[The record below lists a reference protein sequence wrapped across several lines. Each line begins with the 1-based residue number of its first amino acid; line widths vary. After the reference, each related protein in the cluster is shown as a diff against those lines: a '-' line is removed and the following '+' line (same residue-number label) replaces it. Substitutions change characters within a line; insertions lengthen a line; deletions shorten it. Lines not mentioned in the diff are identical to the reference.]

1 MRDPYIHEKF
11 TRDRTAAR
19 NLIREYR
26 ERYPKAQYQTEIES
40 WRHVQS
46 DNFEF
51 TMKRLRVPIGDS
63 R

>member
-1 MRDPYIHEKF
+1 MKKS

-19 NLIREYR
+19 KLIREYR

-51 TMKRLRVPIGDS
+51 AGKCQGRTRR
-63 R
+63 